1 MSFDDVFT
9 DGRLFRIFQ
18 HTSLCLLSVHSL
30 NICHYNV
37 PAGIHCDNVC
47 PQGFWGPNC
56 SVSCSCQNGGSC
68 SPEDGTCVC
77 APGYRGT
84 SCKRSEPP
92 SFVIAGKLP
101 LSKPQK
107 HNVTTES
114 NHSADLGL
122 IFEELLKGE
131 QAGEKLLVVSRNYLR
146 VNPSSLLSLN
156 HSVCT
161 PTVHARTHT
170 HVFLTPLACPQQPA
184 RSGRFTVLAQGS
196 SEGVL
201 TGSASSGFW
210 KGVCL
215 RLLSSDELTDW
226 EWNSQ
231 SQTCKHQFERV
242 SREIKQALRVCVSV
256 WITPPNAM
264 FTQLMFSSGRILLT
278 AVFLFTL
285 IGGQPASPE
294 AN

>member
-1 MSFDDVFT
+1 MLGWITLHRSTVISHWEWCPLMTFLQMAGYLEYFSIPVFAFLVCI
-9 DGRLFRIFQ
+9 RWIFVIIM
-18 HTSLCLLSVHSL
+18 CLQESTVIMCAHKASGDPT
-30 NICHYNV
+30 V
-37 PAGIHCDNVC
+37 QSAAPVRTEDPA
-47 PQGFWGPNC
+47 PQR
-56 SVSCSCQNGGSC
+56 
-68 SPEDGTCVC
+68 TAHVC
-77 APGYRGT
+77 AHLDTEG
-84 SCKRSEPP
+84 PP
-92 SFVIAGKLP
+92 AKEVSLP
-101 LSKPQK
+101 HLSLRANSLYLNLKK

-161 PTVHARTHT
+161 PTVHTRTHT

-256 WITPPNAM
+256 C
-264 FTQLMFSSGRILLT
+264 GLLHQMQC
-278 AVFLFTL
+278 LH
-285 IGGQPASPE
+285 S
-294 AN
+294 